1 MQVDIVTIISGG
13 GTINLLLNRLLSN
26 VDVVLSI
33 GGAISGILDVLF
45 DKKLNNSIWVI

>member
-1 MQVDIVTIISGG
+1 MISAIAGATSLA
-13 GTINLLLNRLLSN
+13 TINWLFNSLLSN

-33 GGAISGILDVLF
+33 GGAISGILDVVF